1 MQSMIRNWP
10 MQHKLLL
17 LLALPLIFLC
27 WFVTQHLSAQFLAL
41 QVAVEVEQS
50 VQQTRVVGALV
61 NSLQTERGSS
71 GVFLGSKGSKFA
83 DKMQIARRDSDRT
96 LSAFLQLKDE
106 RLQQVQ
112 QQLADLTQL
121 RQDIDKHQLK
131 NTESATRFTQLI
143 SQLLAL
149 SHQAE
154 QQLSHLQMAR
164 QLAVMNQLMEMI
176 ERAGRERALL
186 GLVFN
191 QQQLDSELLSRVS
204 TNLGAFMALQ
214 ENVLRQ
220 SGAQQQDIK
229 AALAQADSAEFKRLQ
244 QLVFQ
249 TPINSALDVDSGYW
263 FDLATSRIDKL
274 VVLQNQLLS
283 QTAQAATELYAR
295 SKSALV
301 WTLLSNLLVLVFVGW
316 FAFAV
321 IKNIKNAV
329 AGIDAAIARL
339 ATRDLTA
346 RVQYQ
351 SNDEFGHIAQGI
363 NQVADE
369 LHQVLQQIDGAV
381 HQVATAAEQASGVTV
396 QTSKGVQQQQ
406 QDTELAATAMH
417 EMSATVREVASST
430 AEAAEE
436 ASAVHQHAEKG
447 LQDLHQTIELIG
459 SLSSQVQNTNQTILQ
474 VKNHSQSINTVLEV
488 IRGIAEQTNLL
499 ALNAAIEAARAGEQG
514 RGFAVVADE
523 VRHLAQRTQQS
534 TIDIR
539 NMIETLQQSTE
550 QASSEMQQSLQQA
563 GEGAEHIHTTGH
575 LLEAVLKG
583 IVAINDKTTQIASAV
598 EQQSTVAEE
607 INQNIIRISD
617 VSVQTSAGAEQ
628 TAATATELARLA
640 SSLQDMVAR
649 FRLA

>member
-1 MQSMIRNWP
+1 MQDMIRNWP
-10 MQHKLLL
+10 MQNKLLL
-17 LLALPLIFLC
+17 LLALPLIFLF
-27 WFVTQHLSAQFLAL
+27 WFVSQHIWTQYQAL
-41 QVAVEVEQS
+41 QVAAEVEQR
-50 VQQTRVVGALV
+50 VQQTLVVGALV

-71 GVFLGSKGSKFA
+71 GVFLGSKGNKFA
-83 DKMQIARRDSDRT
+83 DKMQKARSDSDRS

-106 RLQQVQ
+106 RLKQAQ
-112 QQLADLTQL
+112 QQLAALTPL
-121 RQDIDKHQLK
+121 RQEVDKQQIK
-131 NTESATRFTQLI
+131 NTESAARYTQLI

-154 QQLSHLQMAR
+154 QQLSHLEMAR

-176 ERAGRERALL
+176 ERAGNERALL

-191 QQQLDSELLSRVS
+191 QQQLDSDLLSRVS
-204 TNLGAFMALQ
+204 TNLGAFIAFQ

-220 SGAQQQDIK
+220 SGAEQQSIK
-229 AALAQADSAEFKRLQ
+229 TALAEADSAEFKSLQ

-249 TPINSALDVDSGYW
+249 TPINTKLEVDSGRW
-263 FDLATSRIDKL
+263 FDLATQRIDKL
-274 VVLQNQLLS
+274 VALQNQLLN
-283 QTAQAATELYAR
+283 QTAKAAAAVYQQ
-295 SKSALV
+295 SQSAL
-301 WTLLSNLLVLVFVGW
+301 WWALLSNLLVLVFVLW
-316 FAFAV
+316 MAFAV

-329 AGIDAAIARL
+329 ARIDDAMAKLAA
-339 ATRDLTA
+339 RDLTA

-351 SNDEFGHIAQGI
+351 SNDEFGHIAKGI

-369 LHQVLQQIDGAV
+369 LHQVLQQIDSAV
-381 HQVATAAEQASGVTV
+381 HQVAAAAEQASAVTV
-396 QTSKGVQQQQ
+396 QTSKGVLQQQ

-417 EMSATVREVASST
+417 EMSATVRDVASST
-430 AEAAEE
+430 AEAAGE

-447 LQDLHQTIELIG
+447 LTELHQTIDLIG
-459 SLSSQVQNTNQTILQ
+459 KLSSQVQNTNNTIVQ
-474 VKNHSQSINTVLEV
+474 VKSHSQSINTVLEV

-534 TIDIR
+534 TVDIR
-539 NMIETLQQSTE
+539 SMIETLQQSTE
-550 QASSEMQQSLQQA
+550 QASADMQLSLQQA
-563 GEGAEHIHTTGH
+563 GQGAENIHATGH
-575 LLEAVLKG
+575 LLEAVLEG
-583 IVAINDKTTQIASAV
+583 IVAINDKTTQIASAA
-598 EQQSTVAEE
+598 EEQSTVAEE

-628 TAATATELARLA
+628 TAATARELARLA
-640 SSLQDMVAR
+640 GSLQDMVAR